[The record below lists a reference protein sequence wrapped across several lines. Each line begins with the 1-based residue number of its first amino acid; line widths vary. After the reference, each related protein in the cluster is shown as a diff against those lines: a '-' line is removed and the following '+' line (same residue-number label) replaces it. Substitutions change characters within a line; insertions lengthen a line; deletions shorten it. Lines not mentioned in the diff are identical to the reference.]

1 MPAISKFLFAEEFV
15 EPGIGPD
22 GTPMPVMLRS
32 KPKQYTEIEFE
43 MAKQAAYEEGRQTG
57 YEKGFET
64 ARDETLASAEHLAA
78 QAVAALQESLP
89 QALAKAERARAEADA
104 GAVTAMGAI
113 ARKVLPALAATHGVD
128 EIEALARESIERL
141 IEQPRFVVKVN
152 PVVQQTVLARIEAMA
167 ETLGFAGR
175 IVVLPDA
182 AMPETDARIEWAN
195 GGVERN
201 VADIWKEIE
210 DAIERYL
217 AMQPGAAGAN

>member
-15 EPGIGPD
+15 EPGVGPD
-22 GTPMPVMLRS
+22 GAPMPVMLRR
-32 KPKQYTEIEFE
+32 KPKHYSEVELE
-43 MAKQAAYEEGRQTG
+43 MAKQAAFEAGRASG
-57 YEKGFET
+57 YETG
-64 ARDETLASAEHLAA
+64 RDETLASAEHLAA
-78 QAVAALQESLP
+78 LAIAAMQNALP
-89 QALAKAERARAEADA
+89 RALAAAERARAEADA

-113 ARKVLPALAATHGVD
+113 ARKLLPALAAANGVD

-141 IEQPRFVVKVN
+141 IEQPRFVTRVHPAAEQIVR
-152 PVVQQTVLARIEAMA
+152 ARIEALA
-167 ETLGFAGR
+167 QTLGFAGR
-175 IVVLPDA
+175 LVVLPDP

-217 AMQPGAAGAN
+217 AMQPGGPSTN

>member
-22 GTPMPVMLRS
+22 GTPMPVMLRR
-32 KPKQYTEIEFE
+32 KPKHYSEVELEI
-43 MAKQAAYEEGRQTG
+43 AKKAAFEEGRQMG
-57 YEKGFET
+57 YEAGRE
-64 ARDETLASAEHLAA
+64 ETLAADEHLAA
-78 QAVAALQESLP
+78 QAIAVLQETLP
-89 QALAKAERARAEADA
+89 QALEAAEHARAQADA

-113 ARKVLPALAATHGVD
+113 ARKLLPTLAATHGVD

-152 PVVQQTVLARIEAMA
+152 PAPQKILQARIEAMA
-167 ETLGFAGR
+167 EALGFAGR
-175 IVVLPDA
+175 IVVLPDPA
-182 AMPETDARIEWAN
+182 LPETDARIEWAN

-217 AMQPGAAGAN
+217 AMQPGSSGTN